1 VQKQLL
7 LQRVLAIAILFIYS
21 SICPFVRLS
30 VYHMGGSVK
39 NGAS

>member
-7 LQRVLAIAILFIYS
+7 LSAHLS
-21 SICPFVRLS
+21 HHNSVRLS
-30 VYHMGGSVK
+30 IRVFVCSSVRHMGGSVK